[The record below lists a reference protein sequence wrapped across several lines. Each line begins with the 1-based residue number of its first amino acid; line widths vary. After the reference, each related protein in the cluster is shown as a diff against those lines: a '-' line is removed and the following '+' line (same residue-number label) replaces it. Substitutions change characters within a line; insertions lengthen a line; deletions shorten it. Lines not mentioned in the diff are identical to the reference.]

1 MLSQRTI
8 TLVKQSI
15 PLLANAGVE
24 VTEHFYQRMFAHNPE
39 LLDIFN
45 LSNQRSGKQQFALFN
60 ALAAYATYLDQP
72 EVLTEA
78 IARINHKHASLS
90 IQPHHYPIVGEH
102 LLATLREMFVH
113 QFTKEIEQAWAEA
126 YSFLADLFI
135 TQEEGI
141 YRQAEQLNGG
151 WRGTRRFYISKIV
164 SESELVKSFYL
175 KPLNA
180 QPVMPYQA
188 GQFLAIQCRIPGESH
203 QQIRQYSLS
212 HTSNSQFYRISVK
225 RDNLVSGY
233 LHRLCEGDELDVMPP
248 AGEFVLRQTRAP
260 KVLISAGVG
269 ITPMMSMLHTLAD
282 QAFNQPLYFLHAC
295 RNPAQQSFHA
305 ELTSAAQSL
314 PMLTVHTWLEE
325 NQNDLVC
332 TNNHAGRMR
341 LAPLS
346 SSLPLEHGEF
356 YLCGPTPFMA
366 DIKQQLITLG
376 VDNSRI
382 LYEVF
387 GPHESL

>member
-102 LLATLREMFVH
+102 LLATLREMFPH
-113 QFTKEIEQAWAEA
+113 QFTAEVEQAWAEA
-126 YSFLADLFI
+126 YAFLADLFI

-151 WRGTRRFYISKIV
+151 WRGTRRFCISKIV

-175 KPLNA
+175 KPLDA
-180 QPVMPYQA
+180 RPVMPFKP
-188 GQFLAIQCRIPGESH
+188 GQFLAIQCRIPGENH

-233 LHRLCEGDELDVMPP
+233 LHRLREGDELDVMPP
-248 AGEFVLRQTRAP
+248 AGDFVLRQTRSP

-269 ITPMMSMLHTLAD
+269 ITPMMSMLHTLAE
-282 QAFNQPLYFLHAC
+282 QAFNQPLCFLHAC
-295 RNPAQQSFHA
+295 RNPAQQSFRA

-314 PMLTVHTWLEE
+314 SMLTIHTWMEE
-325 NQNDLVC
+325 NENDLVC
-332 TNNHAGRMR
+332 ANNHAGRMR

-346 SSLPLEHGEF
+346 TSLPLEHGEF
-356 YLCGPTPFMA
+356 YLCGPMPFMA